1 MQNKAILFNS
11 MLLAALS
18 SSAISTAHAGYAAI
32 SLDASAEN
40 YIYEG
45 PTHTYIT
52 NSVQTPGN
60 WGDVANGYYDTGDVV
75 GERGNHAGVSGSI
88 YTNVVPTISV
98 QGYAVSAANGP
109 HHWDYEE
116 RLTASFSG
124 SGTIGYLVNVNGP
137 GGEVPVFISGKT
149 YGHKTS
155 GVGFGG
161 EIKSYL
167 DLQEVKAN
175 GIFDSQA
182 DAATST
188 YTHYNASTGDYN
200 YHANFGNE
208 FLKNNDDSF
217 STSFV
222 YEIYVQ
228 ANSTFKS
235 LMTASVQGLA
245 REGDGQ
251 ASVYMDPYF
260 YIDPVWL
267 QAHPGYSLQTEA
279 GFGNAPPVPEPDAI
293 WMFGVGLLCLLS
305 RKGRRSF
312 S

>member
-1 MQNKAILFNS
+1 MQSKAILFNS

-18 SSAISTAHAGYAAI
+18 CSAISAAHAGYAAI
-32 SLDASAEN
+32 GFEASAEN

-88 YTNVVPTISV
+88 YTNVVPTISL

-124 SGTIGYLVNVNGP
+124 SGTIEYLVNVTGP
-137 GGEVPVFISGKT
+137 GGYVPFFVSGTT

-167 DLQEVKAN
+167 DLQDVKAN
-175 GIFDSQA
+175 GVFDSQA

-188 YTHYNASTGDYN
+188 YTHYRASTGDYN

-208 FLKNNDDSF
+208 FGKNNDDSF

-228 ANSTFKS
+228 ANTTFKS
-235 LMTASVQGLA
+235 LMTASVQGFA
-245 REGDGQ
+245 GEGEGQ

-279 GFGNAPPVPEPDAI
+279 GFGNSAAVPVPGAI
-293 WMFGVGLLCLLS
+293 WLFGSGLLGLISL
-305 RKGRRSF
+305 KRRQNIS
-312 S
+312 

>member
-1 MQNKAILFNS
+1 MQSNAIPINS
-11 MLLAALS
+11 MLLAMLCC
-18 SSAISTAHAGYAAI
+18 SAISTAHAGYAAI
-32 SLDASAEN
+32 SLDASAQN
-40 YIYEG
+40 YIYDFA
-45 PTHTYIT
+45 TYT
-52 NSVQTPGN
+52 GVANSVQTPGN

-75 GERGNHAGVSGSI
+75 GDRGNHAGVSGSI
-88 YTNVVPTISV
+88 YTNVAPIISL

-109 HHWDYEE
+109 HHWVYED
-116 RLTASFSG
+116 RLSASFSG
-124 SGTIGYLVNVNGP
+124 AGTIGYLVNVTGP
-137 GGEVPVFISGKT
+137 GGYVPVFISGKT

-188 YTHYNASTGDYN
+188 YNHYNASNGDYN

-208 FLKNNDDSF
+208 FGKNNDDSF

-228 ANSTFKS
+228 ANTTFKS
-235 LMTASVQGLA
+235 LMTASIQGLA
-245 REGDGQ
+245 GEGDGQ

-267 QAHPGYSLQTEA
+267 QSHPGYSLQTES
-279 GFGNAPPVPEPDAI
+279 GFGNSAAVPVPGAI
-293 WMFGVGLLCLLS
+293 WLFGSGLLGFLS
-305 RKGRRSF
+305 LKRRHN
-312 S
+312 